1 MNITEMTRDTLV
13 EMGLTEE
20 LAAKVMGSLNGN
32 YVPKNRFNEI
42 SRENESLKAAAKE
55 HEKQLETLKKSAGD
69 NESLSQ
75 QIADLQ
81 AANQTAKESYEAQM
95 NQLKIDFAVEKALT
109 GAKAKN
115 VTAVKA
121 LLDLK
126 DAKLDEDGSVKGLSE
141 QIEKLSKAEDSKFL
155 FDTAPAQPKLKGFNP
170 GASSDIKPGAGG
182 DMSKMTYSEMV
193 AYLAENPGATI

>member
-20 LAAKVMGSLNGN
+20 LATKVMGSLNGN

-115 VTAVKA
+115 VTAAKA

-155 FDTAPAQPKLKGFNP
+155 FDTAPAQPKLKGFQP

>member
-20 LAAKVMGSLNGN
+20 LAAKVMSSLNGN

-55 HEKQLETLKKSAGD
+55 HEKQLDTLKKSAGD

-81 AANQTAKESYEAQM
+81 AANKTAKEDYEAQM
-95 NQLKIDFAVEKALT
+95 NRLKIDFAVEKALT

-115 VTAVKA
+115 VTAAKA

-155 FDTAPAQPKLKGFNP
+155 FDAAPAQPKLKGFKP
-170 GASSDIKPGAGG
+170 GASSDIKPDAGG

>member
-1 MNITEMTRDTLV
+1 M
-13 EMGLTEE
+13 
-20 LAAKVMGSLNGN
+20 
-32 YVPKNRFNEI
+32 
-42 SRENESLKAAAKE
+42 
-55 HEKQLETLKKSAGD
+55 
-69 NESLSQ
+69 
-75 QIADLQ
+75 
-81 AANQTAKESYEAQM
+81 
-95 NQLKIDFAVEKALT
+95 
-109 GAKAKN
+109 
-115 VTAVKA
+115 A

-155 FDTAPAQPKLKGFNP
+155 FDTAPAQPKLKGFQP

>member
-42 SRENESLKAAAKE
+42 SRENETLKAAAKE
-55 HEKQLETLKKSAGD
+55 HEKQLDTLKKSAGD

-115 VTAVKA
+115 IKAAMA

-155 FDTAPAQPKLKGFNP
+155 FDTAPAQPKLKGFKP
-170 GASSDIKPGAGG
+170 GASSDIKPDAGG

-193 AYLAENPGATI
+193 AYLAENPDATI

>member
-20 LAAKVMGSLNGN
+20 LAAKVMSSLNGN

-55 HEKQLETLKKSAGD
+55 HEKQLDTLKKSAGD

-81 AANQTAKESYEAQM
+81 AANKTAKEDYEAQM
-95 NQLKIDFAVEKALT
+95 NRLKIDFAVEKALT

-115 VTAVKA
+115 VTAAKA

>member
-42 SRENESLKAAAKE
+42 SRENESLKEAAKE

-115 VTAVKA
+115 ITAAKA

-155 FDTAPAQPKLKGFNP
+155 FDTAPAQPKLKGFQP

>member
-20 LAAKVMGSLNGN
+20 LAAKVMSSLNGN

-55 HEKQLETLKKSAGD
+55 HEKQLDTLKKSAGD

-81 AANQTAKESYEAQM
+81 AANKTAKEDYEAQM
-95 NQLKIDFAVEKALT
+95 NRLKIDFAVEKALT

-115 VTAVKA
+115 VTAAKA

-155 FDTAPAQPKLKGFNP
+155 FDTAPAQPKLKGFQP
-170 GASSDIKPGAGG
+170 GASSDIKPDAGG

>member
-1 MNITEMTRDTLV
+1 MIKKIGCRRYGNITR
-13 EMGLTEE
+13 LTEQRR
-20 LAAKVMGSLNGN
+20 
-32 YVPKNRFNEI
+32 NRITRPRAFQ
-42 SRENESLKAAAKE
+42 
-55 HEKQLETLKKSAGD
+55 KQINDRDSQLDTLKKSAGD

-81 AANQTAKESYEAQM
+81 AANQTAKDSYEAQM

-115 VTAVKA
+115 VTAAKA

-155 FDTAPAQPKLKGFNP
+155 FDTAPAQP
-170 GASSDIKPGAGG
+170 
-182 DMSKMTYSEMV
+182 
-193 AYLAENPGATI
+193 

>member
-42 SRENESLKAAAKE
+42 SRENETLKAAAKE
-55 HEKQLETLKKSAGD
+55 HEKQLDTLKKSAGD

-115 VTAVKA
+115 VTAAKA

-155 FDTAPAQPKLKGFNP
+155 FDTAPAQPKLKGFKP
-170 GASSDIKPGAGG
+170 GASSDIKPDAGG

>member
-115 VTAVKA
+115 VTAAKA